1 MTKNDQNE
9 KSSDAINTLCKNLIH
24 IQVKLK
30 LYFYSNKKYEEVL
43 DQKY

>member
-1 MTKNDQNE
+1 MTKNNQNE
-9 KSSDAINTLCKNLIH
+9 KSSDATNKLGKNLIH

-30 LYFYSNKKYEEVL
+30 LFFYSNKKYEEVL